1 MQLPVVPKVPPML
14 QRLFVY
20 GTLAPG
26 SVNEHILRDVAG
38 TWSKGSVRGRL
49 LQEGWGADRGYP
61 GIVVDPTAELV
72 SGFVLASEAL
82 TKEWERLD
90 DFEGGEYERVVA
102 EVELEGGQVAPAF
115 LYQLKR

>member
-1 MQLPVVPKVPPML
+1 ML

-26 SVNEHILRDVAG
+26 RSNEHVLSNVAG
-38 TWSKGSVRGRL
+38 TWSKGSVRGQL

-72 SGFVLASEAL
+72 NGFVLASDAL
-82 TKEWERLD
+82 TNEWERLD
-90 DFEGGEYERVVA
+90 DFEGAEYERVVA
-102 EVELEGGQVAPAF
+102 EVELEGGQLVPAF